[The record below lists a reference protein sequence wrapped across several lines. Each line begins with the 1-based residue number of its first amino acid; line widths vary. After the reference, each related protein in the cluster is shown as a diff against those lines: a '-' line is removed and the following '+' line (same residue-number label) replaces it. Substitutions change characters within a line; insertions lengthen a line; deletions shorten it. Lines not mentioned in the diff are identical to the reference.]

1 MKHVIGLA
9 DLGADSLEKVGGKA
23 CNLAIMARGGLPVP
37 EAFVI
42 CTSAYHRFLEET
54 GLGSK
59 ISFLV
64 EKLDFTDREEVAAA
78 AERIQTMISSQVT
91 PVALKEDIDE
101 RAFML
106 GGLLAVRSSAVA
118 EDMPDA
124 SFAGQQDSFLNVAAA
139 DVHMNVQR
147 CWASYWNER
156 AMTYRH
162 DARVPHMEGGMAVL
176 VQRMVDSRASGI
188 MFTVDPV
195 TGEDRT
201 VIESVR
207 GLGDRLASGEAA
219 PDRFVVSRDGTVVVA
234 DDADGLGLS
243 ISDGEAAMLSTI
255 GADLE
260 RLFGSP
266 QDVEWALDAEGVK
279 LLQSRPVTTVAEDDG
294 ILWTR
299 AYGDEYWADATTP
312 LFFSVMGPMLTDY
325 VNHEGARIMGYKAIQ
340 DSPLLRLHKSHIYF
354 NTWVLE
360 QAFSYYP
367 RYARSKE
374 LLNYYPASERER
386 IAGSPSRTGMALMSQ
401 LRVAVRDPDGMLNRT
416 DKAYKEWA
424 SRFMKQC
431 LRFDRLDL
439 SAMDYGQLKRVYGEI
454 EEAAIGHYRLIR
466 YGMVSHSIAS
476 NMIIKQWLRSWLND
490 ESGELYSK
498 LISGLRGNK
507 TLETNVALSKLAL
520 RASKDRHVAAAL
532 RSMDNGEF
540 MKALKDDPMLDN
552 FHERL
557 DEFLYEYGHRSHT
570 REIVYPRW
578 SEDPGM
584 VLDVIRVLLESPT
597 DLSKVEDAREK
608 ERLEAERRV
617 FAALRG
623 MKAGRVRAV
632 IFEKVLRL
640 AQTYLL
646 FRENQRFFLDH
657 ILFRQRLILREYG
670 ERLQSDGVIDDRDD
684 VFFLELGEVF
694 ALPGEDPRRLIAQR
708 RRDFMRHRDILPPK
722 FLRGRMEFDDT
733 VTRLD
738 DSTVIQG
745 SAASPSVFRG
755 RVRVVS
761 SVHELSQVENGDVL
775 VASNTDPGWTA
786 VFHRLG
792 GLVTETGGILSH
804 GAVVSREYGIPAV
817 TAVKGATTV
826 LKTGQTITV
835 DGNEGVIRLEE

>member
-1 MKHVIGLA
+1 MHHVVGLA
-9 DLGADSLEKVGGKA
+9 DLGADALETVGGKA
-23 CNLAIMARGGLPVP
+23 SNLAVMSRGGMPVP
-37 EAFVI
+37 DAFVI
-42 CTSAYHRFLEET
+42 CTSAYHLFLEET
-54 GLGSK
+54 GLGAK
-59 ISFLV
+59 ISFLLD
-64 EKLDFTDREEVAAA
+64 KLDFNDREEMAAA
-78 AERIQTMISSQVT
+78 AERIQTMISSQVM
-91 PVALKEDIDE
+91 PSSLKEEIDE
-101 RAFML
+101 MALGL

-124 SFAGQQDSFLNVAAA
+124 SFAGQQDSFLNVEATDASVYA
-139 DVHMNVQR
+139 RR

-156 AMTYRH
+156 AMIYRH

-234 DDADGLGLS
+234 DDADGLS
-243 ISDGEAAMLSTI
+243 ISDAEATMLSMM

-266 QDVEWALDAEGVK
+266 QDVEWALDSDGVK

-386 IAGSPSRTGMALMSQ
+386 IARSPSRTGMALMSQ

-416 DKAYKEWA
+416 DQAYKDWA

-439 SAMDYGQLKRVYGEI
+439 AAMDYGQLKRVYAEI
-454 EEAAIGHYRLIR
+454 EGAAIGHYRLIR

-476 NMIIKQWLRSWLND
+476 NMIVKQWLRSWLD
-490 ESGELYSK
+490 DDSGELYSK

-507 TLETNVALSKLAL
+507 TLETNVALSKLSLHA
-520 RASKDRHVAAAL
+520 AKDRHVAAAL
-532 RSMDNGEF
+532 RSMDNEEF
-540 MKALKDDPMLDN
+540 MNAMRDDPMLDN
-552 FHERL
+552 FHEHL

-570 REIVYPRW
+570 REIIYPRW

-584 VLDVIRVLLESPT
+584 VLDVLRVLLESPT
-597 DLSKVEDAREK
+597 DLSKVEDTRVG
-608 ERLEAERRV
+608 ERLEAEKKV
-617 FAALRG
+617 FLALRG
-623 MKAGRVRAV
+623 MKAGRVRAIV
-632 IFEKVLRL
+632 FEKVLRL

-657 ILFRQRLILREYG
+657 ILFRQRLILKEYG
-670 ERLQSDGVIDDRDD
+670 NRLRDDGVIDDSED
-684 VFFLELGEVF
+684 VFFLELKEVF

-708 RRDFMRHRDILPPK
+708 RRDFMRHRDALPPK

-733 VTRLD
+733 VTRMD

-745 SAASPSVFRG
+745 SAASPGVFRG

-761 SVHELSQVENGDVL
+761 SVRELSAVEKGDVL

-826 LKTGQTITV
+826 LKTGQMITV